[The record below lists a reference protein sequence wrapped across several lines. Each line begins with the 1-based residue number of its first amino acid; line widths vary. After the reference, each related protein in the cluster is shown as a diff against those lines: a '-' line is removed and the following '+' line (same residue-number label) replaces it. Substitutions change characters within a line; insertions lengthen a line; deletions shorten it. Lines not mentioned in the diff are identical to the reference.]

1 MPDWS
6 YRTVFRP
13 LLFRLPA
20 RTSRELTL
28 GVMGALARAPGGSLV
43 IDFLGHL
50 RPDERLERTLL
61 GLKCNGPVGLAGD
74 VDMSATA
81 LGALAR
87 FGFGFMEVGLVTVNP
102 VEGMVDRREK
112 LQAMWYSDPPPNPG
126 VEAMCDRLRSWG
138 KLPVPVLIR
147 VSEVAAA
154 AELAP
159 FADAMVVPLTS
170 CDELGAIREAAAGK
184 PLLMAVAPD
193 FDDEKVDAAIEFVV
207 RHGVGGIVIDGVQRA
222 DGGKLAG
229 LPALEAVISTVTR
242 VRQHCGDKLTIIAGG
257 IHEPEHALQLREAG
271 ADFVQV
277 SAGLVYSGPG
287 LPKRVN
293 DAWLHAEHPEGND
306 RHDERAPE
314 MTWFW
319 TLLMG
324 LGMLAGGLLALVI
337 AATRVVLHYDEVFS
351 GMSREQLNAIN
362 PRLLAF
368 MAHDRV
374 TLAGTMIAI
383 GVLYPLLSWFGIRR
397 GLHWAKVTVLASAF
411 AGFASFFLFLGFG
424 YFDPFHAFV
433 TLALFQFLLLGLHSR
448 LARSQAT
455 TANLREDWRWR
466 RCQWG
471 QLLFIVHN
479 ATLIAAGCV
488 ISFVGCTHV
497 FVHEDLDFMQTTA
510 LALQTANPRLVPLV
524 AHDRASLGGMLI
536 ACGIG
541 LLLPSLWG
549 IRQGERWL
557 WWTLLLA
564 VAPAYVAAIGVHFV
578 VGYTNLLHL
587 APAFAGAGLFALA
600 LALSY
605 PYLNTKP

>member
-6 YRTVFRP
+6 YRTIFRP

-20 RTSRELTL
+20 RTARGLTL
-28 GVMGALARAPGGSLV
+28 GLMGTLARAPGGSLV

-61 GLKCNGPVGLAGD
+61 GLKCHGPVGLAGD
-74 VDMSATA
+74 LDMNATA

-87 FGFGFMEVGLVTVNP
+87 FGFGFMEVGAVSVKP
-102 VEGMVDRREK
+102 IDGVVERREK
-112 LQAMWYSDPPPNPG
+112 LQAVWYSDPPPNPG
-126 VEAMCDRLRSWG
+126 VELMRDRLRSWG
-138 KLPVPVLIR
+138 KLPVPLLVR
-147 VSEVAAA
+147 VSEAAA
-154 AELAP
+154 ATQLEP
-159 FADAMVVPLTS
+159 FAAAMVVPMAS
-170 CDELGAIREAAAGK
+170 CNDVVAIREAANGK
-184 PLLMAVAPD
+184 PLLMAITPD
-193 FDDEKVDAAIEFVV
+193 LDHEKVDAAIELAVQL
-207 RHGVGGIVIDGVQRA
+207 GVGGIVIDGAHRS

-229 LPALEAVISTVTR
+229 LPALETVISTVRR
-242 VRQHCGDKLTIIAGG
+242 VRQHYGDKLTIIASGVL
-257 IHEPEHALQLREAG
+257 EPEHALQLRQAG
-271 ADFVQV
+271 ADFVQI

-293 DAWLHAEHPEGND
+293 DAWLHAELSEGID
-306 RHDERAPE
+306 RQDERAPE

-324 LGMLAGGLLALVI
+324 LGMLVGGLLALVI

-351 GMSREQLNAIN
+351 GMSRDQLHAIN

-374 TLAGTMIAI
+374 TLAGTMITI

-397 GLHWAKVTVLASAF
+397 GLHWAKVAVLASAF

-433 TLALFQFLLLGLHSR
+433 TLALFQFLLLGLHSK
-448 LARSQAT
+448 LAKPRAT
-455 TANLREDWRWR
+455 AANLREDWRWR
-466 RCQWG
+466 RCQWA

-479 ATLIAAGCV
+479 SMLIAAGCV

-510 LALQTANPRLVPLV
+510 QALQTANPRLVPLV

-549 IRQGERWL
+549 FRQGERWL

-564 VAPAYVAAIGVHFV
+564 AAPAYLAAIGVHFA